1 MSFAWPQKNERGA
14 GPCCPAHGLTLFQS
28 ISPPWKGKQMER
40 GTPGRSES
48 HPREQGGQLWNFGV
62 SPNSGSLSHAWGWDA
77 PMGTAS
83 PRGAAPL
90 GGGSGAVVIL
100 WKTTQFGFL
109 GKGLLLEAELAIASS
124 ALSSVSP
131 GFTALRWQEG

>member
-1 MSFAWPQKNERGA
+1 MLPSPWFNSVPEHFPTMEGEADGKRNAW
-14 GPCCPAHGLTLFQS
+14 
-28 ISPPWKGKQMER
+28 
-40 GTPGRSES
+40 ES

-62 SPNSGSLSHAWGWDA
+62 SPNAGSLSHAWGWDA
-77 PMGTAS
+77 PMGTTS
-83 PRGAAPL
+83 PQGAAPL

-124 ALSSVSP
+124 ALSSISP
-131 GFTALRWQEG
+131 GFTALRRQEG